1 MPYIKPTE
9 RPPIKDLI
17 QCLDLALQES
27 TLSDEVG
34 KINYAVSLLL
44 QLIVKRHGLRYHTLN
59 AIMGVLA
66 CIQEEFYRK
75 VVVPYEEKKIKENGL
90 VGIMDIADD
99 QQASSNS

>member
-1 MPYIKPTE
+1 
-9 RPPIKDLI
+9 
-17 QCLDLALQES
+17 
-27 TLSDEVG
+27 
-34 KINYAVSLLL
+34 
-44 QLIVKRHGLRYHTLN
+44 
-59 AIMGVLA
+59 MGVLA